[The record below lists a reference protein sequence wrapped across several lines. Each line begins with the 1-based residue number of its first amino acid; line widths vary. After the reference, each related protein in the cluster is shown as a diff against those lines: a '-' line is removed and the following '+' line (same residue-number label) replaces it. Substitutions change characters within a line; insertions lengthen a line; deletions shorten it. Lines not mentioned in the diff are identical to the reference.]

1 MIKEINLL
9 KESNTEPKNI
19 TRLRVYIK
27 ILTPIVLVIFIVFV
41 VAVYG
46 FALVQKSKAD
56 DLALKISNTKTLIEE
71 KSDIESYY
79 RGSKIK
85 LQSVAKI
92 LNEQID
98 YAKIIGY
105 INKIQPENIELTALS
120 MTNDG
125 NITVSY
131 RAENSDILAK
141 LINLL
146 LDPNIGNKY
155 FKNIKI
161 KTLFYGK
168 DGYQVN
174 LNFYI
179 IN

>member
-19 TRLRVYIK
+19 LRLRVYIK
-27 ILTPIVLVIFIVFV
+27 ILTPIVLIIFIVFV

-46 FALVQKSKAD
+46 FALVQKSKAED
-56 DLALKISNTKTLIEE
+56 IAVKIKNTKTAIEE

-85 LQSVAKI
+85 LQSVSKI

-105 INKIQPENIELTALS
+105 LNKIQPENIELTSLTMA
-120 MTNDG
+120 NNG
-125 NITVSY
+125 NINVSY

-146 LDPNIGNKY
+146 LDENTGSKY
-155 FKNIKI
+155 FEQIMI

-174 LNFYI
+174 LNFFI
-179 IN
+179 KK

>member
-27 ILTPIVLVIFIVFV
+27 ILTPIALVIFIVFV
-41 VAVYG
+41 VVVYG
-46 FALVQKSKAD
+46 FALVQKSKAEEM
-56 DLALKISNTKTLIEE
+56 AFKIKNTKTSIEE

-85 LQSVAKI
+85 LQSVSKI

-105 INKIQPENIELTALS
+105 LNKIQPENIELTALT
-120 MTNDG
+120 MANNG
-125 NITVSY
+125 NINVSY
-131 RAENSDILAK
+131 RAENSDILAT

-146 LDPNIGNKY
+146 LDENTGSKY
-155 FKNIKI
+155 FEQIKI

-174 LNFYI
+174 LNFFI
-179 IN
+179 KK